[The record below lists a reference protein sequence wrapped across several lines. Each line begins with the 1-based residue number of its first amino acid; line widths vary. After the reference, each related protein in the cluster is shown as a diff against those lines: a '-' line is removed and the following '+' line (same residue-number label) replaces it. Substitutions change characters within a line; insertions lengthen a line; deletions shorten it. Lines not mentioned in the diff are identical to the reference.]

1 MRNVINTKMQY
12 IIILLYEICC
22 KAPHINFE
30 PGPAFVWDGPG
41 FRWDAKRA
49 GHHSKIFQV
58 RSLPPCR
65 KDEFNSLLEACCLV
79 FGMRA
84 EFEVCIPFG

>member
-30 PGPAFVWDGPG
+30 PGPAFVWAGNG
-41 FRWDAKRA
+41 SRRNAKRA
-49 GHHSKIFQV
+49 GHHSKSFQV
-58 RSLPPCR
+58 LSLPPCR
-65 KDEFNSLLEACCLV
+65 KDEFSPLLEECCLF

-84 EFEVCIPFG
+84 EFEVCVHFG